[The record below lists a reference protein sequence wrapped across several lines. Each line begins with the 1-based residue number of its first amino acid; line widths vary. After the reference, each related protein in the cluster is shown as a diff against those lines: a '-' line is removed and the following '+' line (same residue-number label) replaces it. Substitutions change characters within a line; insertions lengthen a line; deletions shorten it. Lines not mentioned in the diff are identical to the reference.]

1 MLPCQESNASD
12 LNQSN
17 QIDALSPAEKSV
29 VNLLLEGLS
38 NRCIAKRLVLSPR
51 TVESHISHA
60 LAKTGCHSRLELTL
74 WLLTTQQQKRCAAI
88 AKLS

>member
-12 LNQSN
+12 LKQSN

-38 NRCIAKRLVLSPR
+38 NRCIAKRLVLSRRERWTSVIPMDLR
-51 TVESHISHA
+51 IFS
-60 LAKTGCHSRLELTL
+60 C
-74 WLLTTQQQKRCAAI
+74 
-88 AKLS
+88 